1 MLKVD
6 TGPHTMGRSEANVVG
21 VGDPTDSLRWGRG
34 LQSSPLGKRCIQAIV
49 IAIGVTGCA
58 QSGETVSAIEPSTA
72 GAEMTVQTDVASAVA
87 ENAVIAP
94 SYDAE
99 TLAALPAAPWAD
111 AQLAVDAAPAALL
124 TAWND
129 AENREWC
136 APVIPRGVTA
146 APARA
151 TTVAGGWALEFDE
164 RGARGMRADGR
175 ACARCGRAS
184 YGVAGTA
191 MSTDELAD
199 VDTDAMPAPSFD
211 DGSTA
216 QLTAEDGVA
225 AATITIQGQ
234 GCVYQVWSF
243 LGEDHLRSLVDDL
256 RFVSVSVPSTDAV
269 AARD

>member
-1 MLKVD
+1 MRKK
-6 TGPHTMGRSEANVVG
+6 S
-21 VGDPTDSLRWGRG
+21 
-34 LQSSPLGKRCIQAIV
+34 IQAIA
-49 IAIGVTGCA
+49 IAIGVAGCA
-58 QSGETVSAIEPSTA
+58 QSAEPVSAFEPATA
-72 GAEMTVQTDVASAVA
+72 GAEMTMQTEVSSVVAAESAA
-87 ENAVIAP
+87 MTP

-99 TLAALPAAPWAD
+99 ALAALPAAPWAD
-111 AQLAVDAAPAALL
+111 GELAIDAAPAALL

-136 APVIPRGVTA
+136 APVVPRGVTA

-243 LGEDHLRSLVDDL
+243 LGEDHLRTLVDDL
-256 RFVSVSVPSTDAV
+256 RFVSVSVPTTDAV